1 MTLFLSNSERKD
13 PRCMGG
19 GEPTHPSSCSVKSI
33 PALGLILDPSGKLR
47 WREARGFAPG
57 CLPVSYL
64 ILEVTL
70 LTLNR

>member
-13 PRCMGG
+13 PRCMGEG
-19 GEPTHPSSCSVKSI
+19 GEPTHPSSCSVKL

-47 WREARGFAPG
+47 WGEARGFAPG